1 MLILQRKKN
10 QELIIGD
17 EIRLSI
23 VDIGPDWVKLAI
35 DAPREVSILRS
46 ELVEAASENKE
57 ACGSLTEQS
66 LEGLKKLLGRQKE
79 SQD

>member
-10 QELIIGD
+10 QELMIGD
-17 EIRLSI
+17 EIRLSV
-23 VDIGPDWVKLAI
+23 VDIGSDWVKLAI

-57 ACGSLTEQS
+57 ACGSLTGHS
-66 LEGLKKLLGRQKE
+66 LEGLKKLLEAKKE
-79 SQD
+79 GQD